1 MYKNPF
7 SIPIAILLI
16 SIISS
21 GVDAKVALQ
30 NPNDYISLARQKS
43 ESPQI
48 PPAKAKQIIASRAN
62 QVILLLKKKDFA
74 KLSKVIHPDK
84 GVRFS
89 PYAYVSGNKDKVFS
103 ARKIK
108 TLSSDKTKYIWGAY
122 DGSGDPIQLAFRDYY
137 KRFVYSREFAAAKQI
152 GYNRFIGGGNTINNA
167 FQAYP
172 KSIIVEYHFTGFE
185 PKYEGLD
192 WESLRL
198 VFEEKKGVWYLVGI
212 IHDQWTI

>member
-1 MYKNPF
+1 MSKQHF
-7 SIPIAILLI
+7 LIPIAILLI
-16 SIISS
+16 SIIPS

-30 NPNDYISLARQKS
+30 NPNTYISLARQSS
-43 ESPQI
+43 ENPQI
-48 PPAKAKQIIASRAN
+48 PPAKAKQIIASRAKE
-62 QVILLLKKKDFA
+62 VILLLKKKDFA
-74 KLSKVIHPDK
+74 KLSTVIHPDK

-89 PYAYVSGNKDKVFS
+89 PYAYVIGNEDKVFT

-108 TLSSDKTKYIWGAY
+108 TLTSDKTKYIWGAY
-122 DGSGDPIQLAFRDYY
+122 DGSGELIQLAFRDYY
-137 KRFVYSREFAAAKQI
+137 KRFVYSRDFAAAKQI

-172 KSIIVEYHFTGFE
+172 KSIIVEYHLTGFE
-185 PKYEGLD
+185 AKYGGMD

-198 VFEEKKGVWYLVGI
+198 VFEEKKGAWYLVGI